1 MTGLLFF
8 ILALVTT
15 VLTFTIT
22 VAETA
27 FIYLPHTE
35 AEEVAEE
42 RPHSVLARV
51 LTEATTGNNERYT
64 HPLRLARVLTAGAA
78 VITLMAAIFNVVD
91 HQWLAAAITLICVT
105 LVGYPLLT
113 VLARALGR
121 NRAVIMLK
129 NLAGPVHFTAITLG
143 WLSSFLDTVVR
154 NIAPQRVL
162 DGPAGVFA
170 EDELR
175 EFLDRASDAET
186 IEDDEAQIVQ
196 SVFELDDTRIR
207 SIMVPRTDMLTV
219 DAHETLENALSLF
232 LRSGYS
238 RMPVIGESSDDILGF
253 LYLKDCMRAHL
264 AHTRGD
270 EPKSSIIS
278 LMREARFEPE
288 SKKVMD
294 LLRQMQRESTHVAIV
309 VDEYGGTAGMI
320 TLEDLIEELVGD
332 ISDEYDHEK
341 PDYSLQEDGSF
352 KVSARLS
359 IEELG
364 EIFGIDLDDEDVD
377 TVGGLLAKHLGKVPI
392 VGSEVTVEGITIRA
406 IGSSGR
412 RHQVDMLR
420 VYRQESKHDGSVPD
434 AGEDPGSGNTVP
446 DASSSQ
452 QTFN

>member
-1 MTGLLFF
+1 MVGLLLF
-8 ILALVTT
+8 ILALIAT
-15 VLTFTIT
+15 VLAFTIT

-27 FIYLPHTE
+27 FVYLPRTE
-35 AEEVAEE
+35 AEEVAQEH
-42 RPHSVLARV
+42 PHSVFARV
-51 LTEATTGNNERYT
+51 LTEASTGNDERYT
-64 HPLRLARVLTAGAA
+64 HPLRLARVLTTGVATLAFMVAILSIVEHHWLAGL
-78 VITLMAAIFNVVD
+78 ITLA
-91 HQWLAAAITLICVT
+91 CVA

-121 NRAVIMLK
+121 NRAVVMLK
-129 NLAGPVHFTAITLG
+129 GLAAPVHFTAITLG
-143 WLSSFLDTVVR
+143 WLSSFLDALVHKA
-154 NIAPQRVL
+154 APQRVL

-219 DAHETLENALSLF
+219 EANESIENALSLF

-238 RMPVIGESSDDILGF
+238 RMPVIGESNDDVLGI
-253 LYLKDCMRAHL
+253 LYLKDCMQAHL
-264 AHTRGD
+264 AYSRGD
-270 EPKSSIIS
+270 APEPSIIS

-294 LLRQMQRESTHVAIV
+294 LLRQMQWESTHVAVV
-309 VDEYGGTAGMI
+309 VDEYGGTAGMV

-332 ISDEYDHEK
+332 ISDEYDNEK
-341 PDYSLQEDGSF
+341 PEYSLQEDGSF

-359 IEELG
+359 IEDLG

-420 VYRQESKHDGSVPD
+420 VYRQESQPHL
-434 AGEDPGSGNTVP
+434 GEESNSPEGTGFNTP
-446 DASSSQ
+446 LDSSSSQ